1 LHIASDAARRM
12 QKFSYQVEL
21 LRRMRAVAKTFDFSR
36 EIHQTIRD
44 RIEDSPRL
52 AQEAM
57 AKALEQS
64 TGS

>member
-1 LHIASDAARRM
+1 M

-21 LRRMRAVAKTFDFSR
+21 LHRMRAVAKTFDFSR
-36 EIHQTIRD
+36 EIQQTIRD

-64 TGS
+64 TDS